1 MTDAADGGEFARIA
15 RLFGPLAADVPEALG
30 LLDDAAVLRPREGC
44 EQVLSVDAIVAG
56 VHVFADDAPALM
68 AERLVR
74 SAVSDLAAKAAEPDG
89 ALLTIAWPEMFSEAA
104 RADFAAGFG
113 RALNACGL
121 RLFGGDTVATSGP
134 LTASLTV
141 IGWAPLGRTVKRSE
155 GRAGDR
161 LYASGTVGDAVLGL
175 GLKRGELWS
184 AAAGDESYLLGRFYH
199 PTPRLELRE
208 ILRTYAS
215 AAADISD
222 GLLADASHIAE
233 ASGTGLAIGLERLPL
248 SFAASAWLAQQ
259 VEPDR
264 ALLRLATGGDDYEIV
279 FALPPECAPLAEA
292 AARTAGT
299 PITHIGELTEAP
311 GLKVFNKGRRM
322 DIDRTGYQHR

>member
-1 MTDAADGGEFARIA
+1 M
-15 RLFGPLAADVPEALG
+15 
-30 LLDDAAVLRPREGC
+30 
-44 EQVLSVDAIVAG
+44 
-56 VHVFADDAPALM
+56 
-68 AERLVR
+68 
-74 SAVSDLAAKAAEPDG
+74 
-89 ALLTIAWPEMFSEAA
+89 
-104 RADFAAGFG
+104 
-113 RALNACGL
+113 
-121 RLFGGDTVATSGP
+121 
-134 LTASLTV
+134 

-233 ASGTGLAIGLERLPL
+233 
-248 SFAASAWLAQQ
+248 
-259 VEPDR
+259 
-264 ALLRLATGGDDYEIV
+264 
-279 FALPPECAPLAEA
+279 
-292 AARTAGT
+292 
-299 PITHIGELTEAP
+299 
-311 GLKVFNKGRRM
+311 
-322 DIDRTGYQHR
+322 